1 MSKSLKP
8 LTAAVAISAL
18 IILDMSVTPTR
29 ADEPDQGA
37 RHLTIQSF
45 KIYRRPVGADG
56 RENHKLDF
64 KARVGEVVEEDG
76 GRLVAQGISIMADPT
91 SSRPP
96 WLRGGSYGELHNDD
110 LVPVL
115 GYVYRVKSMK
125 QGHSGRFEYGHEV
138 TFVWVPD
145 SDLPRG
151 LALGKDPVVVT
162 LLGSN
167 GVNKHALMA
176 TRIDSAHEK
185 GSRPQ
190 AASAQLLITGPP
202 PEEPRGK
209 AGTGG
214 TAKVTIGDVLL
225 LGDLGYKVRNIVPKS
240 DKTKAIGWVEFEPDS
255 IKKANLDR
263 DKVPYVVPEPVKASH
278 PKEK

>member
-1 MSKSLKP
+1 M
-8 LTAAVAISAL
+8 
-18 IILDMSVTPTR
+18 
-29 ADEPDQGA
+29 
-37 RHLTIQSF
+37 
-45 KIYRRPVGADG
+45 IYHYPVGADG

-76 GRLVAQGISIMADPT
+76 GHLVAQGITVVADPT

-96 WLRGGSYGELHNDD
+96 WLRGGSYGELRNDD

-125 QGHSGRFEYGHEV
+125 QGQNGRFKFGHEV
-138 TFVWVPD
+138 TLVWVPD

-167 GVNKHALMA
+167 GVNKYALMA
-176 TRIDSAHEK
+176 TRIDPADEK
-185 GSRPQ
+185 GAKDRVV
-190 AASAQLLITGPP
+190 SAQLLITGPP
-202 PEEPRGK
+202 PEEPTGK
-209 AGTGG
+209 AGTSGK
-214 TAKVTIGDVLL
+214 AKVTIGDVLL

-263 DKVPYVVPEPVKASH
+263 DKVPYVVPEPVKASS